1 MNVRCE
7 NCGQLALESDKVC
20 WHCGRPLPGHDMEA
34 PEKVA
39 VNKGWQQTQSL
50 GTIGG
55 YVVVAVFIIL
65 AALVVTRV
73 LGQQPLVSANVGER
87 APEGWE
93 AFTDFRS
100 RFTFYLPQAWTWFE
114 PERRERRADPPFD
127 YLMDNEQFFL
137 LGTSPFGAETDDMA
151 LDFLAVPISDTAAF
165 ETEEVLIEAIIT
177 AEAFM
182 VVGRSEGLN
191 SLVYTETVQ
200 FLLNSENSDYRVL
213 EVEQIEELDRQYL
226 TVLVETPVET
236 AEDFA
241 FLRCKQQFF
250 LGRFDSLL
258 VTLCA
263 RDTVYTRYQRTFSEI
278 LTSFRRL
285 E

>member
-7 NCGQLALESDKVC
+7 NCGQQALESDKVC
-20 WHCGRPLPGHDMEA
+20 WHCGRPLPGRDIEA
-34 PEKVA
+34 PEKVI

-50 GTIGG
+50 GMIGG
-55 YVVVAVFIIL
+55 YVGVAVFILL

-100 RFTFYLPQAWTWFE
+100 RFTFYLPQPWTWFE
-114 PERRERRADPPFD
+114 PERRERRSDPPLSF
-127 YLMDNEQFFL
+127 LIDNEQFFT

-151 LDFLAVPISDTAAF
+151 LDFLAIPISDTAVF
-165 ETEEVLIEAIIT
+165 ETEEALIEAIIT

-182 VVGRSEGLN
+182 VVGRSSGLN
-191 SLVYTETVQ
+191 NLVYTETVQ
-200 FLLNSENSDYRVL
+200 FLLDSDYRVL
-213 EVEQIEELDRQYL
+213 EVEKIEELDQSYL

-241 FLRCKQQFF
+241 FLRCKQRFF
-250 LGRFDSLL
+250 LGRFDSVL

-263 RDTVYTRYQRTFSEI
+263 RDTVYTRYQRTFNEI